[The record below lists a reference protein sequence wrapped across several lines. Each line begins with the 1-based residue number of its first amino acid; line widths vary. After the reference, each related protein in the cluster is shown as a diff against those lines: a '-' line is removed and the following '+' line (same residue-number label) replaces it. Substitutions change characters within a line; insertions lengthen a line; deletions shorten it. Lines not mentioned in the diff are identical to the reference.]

1 MNSVY
6 DRPLFANKKQKRRD
20 ARTKL
25 LNMGGI
31 IASSPELMQAAQPM
45 QTMMSP
51 VTQQRNMNQGGYIPG
66 YDEGGHVHPHNTQ
79 QRISNTFQPVRSGIK
94 NTGGQIGNLA
104 TVPAN
109 YLNSLLAGTG
119 GLSTDVLGGLVS
131 AFGFTEQGKKFAEDA
146 DRAYKTSGEQVRA
159 GNANLLKGLGVDVSD
174 TAGSIVSNLV
184 GPANAETEGPNFE
197 GGDLSDEELLA
208 REVAVE
214 KTQDDL
220 ALQETQAALAQ
231 AEQLL
236 KDKTLSEEQK
246 ANAAALLIGKNLK
259 GTDKERALQYKS
271 LIEDVFGKKTGA
283 KTTKALNKQLIG
295 WTIAAGKSPRAVQ
308 NIAAGFIAGAK
319 SEKVDLEKEQART
332 DAMSTLALN
341 QMFKEDAASDL
352 AASNL
357 ATAQARSVGG
367 LGTTKPRSEATV
379 FENAYNVS
387 LKSWDDGINSF
398 NDPKYRPSDALKGET
413 QQQYATRRGQLAVQ
427 ARRNAVSGEQVDV
440 SNTAGSTTK
449 NTDPGAAN
457 ALIALKGNPT
467 PERIAAFKKYY
478 PNDIGMLKTIGLK

>member
-31 IASSPELMQAAQPM
+31 VASSPELMQAVSQAPR
-45 QTMMSP
+45 S
-51 VTQQRNMNQGGYIPG
+51 MNQGGYIPG

-79 QRISNTFQPVRSGIK
+79 QQISNTFQPVRSGIK

-109 YLNSLLAGTG
+109 YLNSLLTGTG

-131 AFGFTEQGKKFAEDA
+131 AFGFTDAGKNLADSA

-159 GNANLLKGLGVDVSD
+159 GNANLLKGLGIDVSED
-174 TAGSIVSNLV
+174 PSAFMANMTSS
-184 GPANAETEGPNFE
+184 ANASTEQEVDNISE
-197 GGDLSDEELLA
+197 ANREESLGGADQLNSARLEEQELL
-208 REVAVE
+208 
-214 KTQDDL
+214 TQ
-220 ALQETQAALAQ
+220 TQTALAQ

-246 ANAAALLIGKNLK
+246 ANAAALLIGEDLK

-341 QMFKEDAASDL
+341 QMFKEDAASAL

-357 ATAQARSVGG
+357 ATAKARGTGG
-367 LGTTKPRSEATV
+367 EKSRQEIIYGTTFQSFVDSMQDANKRAL
-379 FENAYNVS
+379 ENGQKAPYS
-387 LKSWDDGINSF
+387 NS
-398 NDPKYRPSDALKGET
+398 DIITA
-413 QQQYATRRGQLAVQ
+413 
-427 ARRNAVSGEQVDV
+427 ARKAAMAAAPDAVSTLADKTAGRGGAIDV
-440 SNTAGSTTK
+440 SNTAGTANVQPVATALEILRK
-449 NTDPGAAN
+449 DPSA
-457 ALIALKGNPT
+457 GNL
-467 PERIAAFKKYY
+467 EFFKKTY

>member
-1 MNSVY
+1 
-6 DRPLFANKKQKRRD
+6 
-20 ARTKL
+20 
-25 LNMGGI
+25 
-31 IASSPELMQAAQPM
+31 
-45 QTMMSP
+45 
-51 VTQQRNMNQGGYIPG
+51 MNQGGYIPG

-79 QRISNTFQPVRSGIK
+79 QQISNTFQPVRSILK
-94 NTGGQIGNLA
+94 DTGGQIGNLA

-109 YLNSLLAGTG
+109 YFNSLLAGTG
-119 GLSTDVLGGLVS
+119 GLSTDVLSGLVS
-131 AFGFTEQGKKFAEDA
+131 AFGFTDAGKNLADSA

-159 GNANLLKGLGVDVSD
+159 GNANLLKGLGIDVSED
-174 TAGSIVSNLV
+174 PSAFMANMTGS
-184 GPANAETEGPNFE
+184 ANASTETEVDNTSE
-197 GGDLSDEELLA
+197 ANREESLGGADQLNAARLEEQELL
-208 REVAVE
+208 
-214 KTQDDL
+214 TQ
-220 ALQETQAALAQ
+220 TQTALAQ

-246 ANAAALLIGKNLK
+246 ANAAALLIGEDLK

-319 SEKVDLEKEQART
+319 AEKVDLEKEQART

-341 QMFKEDAASDL
+341 QMFKEDAASAL

-357 ATAQARSVGG
+357 ATAEARAGTGSRAFRSGIDAFDNARTAG
-367 LGTTKPRSEATV
+367 LDAWNS
-379 FENAYNVS
+379 
-387 LKSWDDGINSF
+387 GIAEMG
-398 NDPKYRPSDALKGET
+398 DKYRPPDAREGESIT
-413 QQQYATRRGQLAVQ
+413 QYANRLGREAVE
-427 ARRNAVSGEQVDV
+427 ARKLLGGSNVDV

-449 NTDPGAAN
+449 KIDPGAAN

>member
-31 IASSPELMQAAQPM
+31 VASSPELMQAVSQAPR
-45 QTMMSP
+45 S
-51 VTQQRNMNQGGYIPG
+51 MNQGGYIPG

-79 QRISNTFQPVRSGIK
+79 QQISNTFQPVRSILK
-94 NTGGQIGNLA
+94 DTGGQIGNLA

-109 YLNSLLAGTG
+109 YFNSLLAGTG
-119 GLSTDVLGGLVS
+119 GLSTDVLSGLVS
-131 AFGFTEQGKKFAEDA
+131 AFGFTDAGKNLADSA

-159 GNANLLKGLGVDVSD
+159 GNANLLKGLGIDVSED
-174 TAGSIVSNLV
+174 PSAFMANMTGS
-184 GPANAETEGPNFE
+184 ANASTETEVDNTSE
-197 GGDLSDEELLA
+197 ANREESLGGADQLNAARLEEQELL
-208 REVAVE
+208 
-214 KTQDDL
+214 TQ
-220 ALQETQAALAQ
+220 TQTALAQ

-246 ANAAALLIGKNLK
+246 ANAAALLIGEDLK

-341 QMFKEDAASDL
+341 QMFKEDAASAL
-352 AASNL
+352 AASNI
-357 ATAQARSVGG
+357 ATAEARTGTGFREPRSAIDAFDNARSAGMDAW
-367 LGTTKPRSEATV
+367 S
-379 FENAYNVS
+379 S
-387 LKSWDDGINSF
+387 GIAEMG
-398 NDPKYRPSDALKGET
+398 DKYRPPDAREGESIT
-413 QQQYATRRGQLAVQ
+413 QYANRLGREAVE
-427 ARRNAVSGEQVDV
+427 ARKLLGGSNVDV

-449 NTDPGAAN
+449 KIDPGAAN

>member
-31 IASSPELMQAAQPM
+31 VASSPELMQAVSQAPR
-45 QTMMSP
+45 S
-51 VTQQRNMNQGGYIPG
+51 MNQGGYIPG

-79 QRISNTFQPVRSGIK
+79 QQISNTFQPVRSGIK

-131 AFGFTEQGKKFAEDA
+131 AFGFTDAGKNLADSA

-159 GNANLLKGLGVDVSD
+159 GNANLLKGLGIDVSD

-184 GPANAETEGPNFE
+184 VPANAETEGPNFE

-220 ALQETQAALAQ
+220 ALQETQRALAQ

-246 ANAAALLIGKNLK
+246 ANAAALLIGEDLK

-341 QMFKEDAASDL
+341 QMFKEDAAKKL
-352 AASNL
+352 AESNL
-357 ATAQARSVGG
+357 ATAAARTGTGSRAFRSGIDAFDNARTAG
-367 LGTTKPRSEATV
+367 LDAWNS
-379 FENAYNVS
+379 
-387 LKSWDDGINSF
+387 GIAEMG
-398 NDPKYRPSDALKGET
+398 DKYRPPDARKGESIT
-413 QQQYATRRGQLAVQ
+413 QYANRLGREAVE
-427 ARRNAVSGEQVDV
+427 ARKLLGGSSNVDV
-440 SNTAGSTTK
+440 SNTAGT
-449 NTDPGAAN
+449 
-457 ALIALKGNPT
+457 INPLT
-467 PERIAAFKKYY
+467 GKKYSKE
-478 PNDIGMLKTIGLK
+478 DAIRLAKEAIAQGKDKEKIKKMLEKDYGITGEL

>member
-31 IASSPELMQAAQPM
+31 VASSPELMQAVSQAPR
-45 QTMMSP
+45 S
-51 VTQQRNMNQGGYIPG
+51 MNQGGYIPG

-79 QRISNTFQPVRSGIK
+79 QQISNTFQPVRSGIK

-131 AFGFTEQGKKFAEDA
+131 AFGFTDAGKNLADSA

-159 GNANLLKGLGVDVSD
+159 GNANLLKGLGIDVSD

-184 GPANAETEGPNFE
+184 VPANAETEGPNFE

-220 ALQETQAALAQ
+220 ALQETQRALAQ

-246 ANAAALLIGKNLK
+246 ADAAALLIGEDLK

-341 QMFKEDAASDL
+341 QMFKEDAAKKL
-352 AASNL
+352 AESNL
-357 ATAQARSVGG
+357 ATAAARTGTGSRAFRSGIDAFDNARTAG
-367 LGTTKPRSEATV
+367 LDAWNS
-379 FENAYNVS
+379 
-387 LKSWDDGINSF
+387 GIAEMG
-398 NDPKYRPSDALKGET
+398 DKYRPPDARKGESIT
-413 QQQYATRRGQLAVQ
+413 QYANRLGREAVE
-427 ARRNAVSGEQVDV
+427 ARKLLGGSSNVDV
-440 SNTAGSTTK
+440 SNTAGT
-449 NTDPGAAN
+449 
-457 ALIALKGNPT
+457 INPLT
-467 PERIAAFKKYY
+467 GKKYSKE
-478 PNDIGMLKTIGLK
+478 DAIRLAKEAIAQGKDKEKIKKMLEKDYGITGEL

>member
-31 IASSPELMQAAQPM
+31 VASSPELMQAVSQAPR
-45 QTMMSP
+45 S
-51 VTQQRNMNQGGYIPG
+51 MNQGGYIPG

-79 QRISNTFQPVRSGIK
+79 QQISNTFQPVRSGIK

-131 AFGFTEQGKKFAEDA
+131 AFGFTDAGKNLADSA

-159 GNANLLKGLGVDVSD
+159 GNANLLKGLGIDVSD

-184 GPANAETEGPNFE
+184 VPANAETEGPNFE

-220 ALQETQAALAQ
+220 ALQETQRALAQ

-246 ANAAALLIGKNLK
+246 ANAAALLIGEDLK

-319 SEKVDLEKEQART
+319 AEKVDLEKEQART

-341 QMFKEDAASDL
+341 QMFKEDAASAL

-357 ATAQARSVGG
+357 ATAEARTGTGSRAFRSGIDAFDNARTAG
-367 LGTTKPRSEATV
+367 LDAWNS
-379 FENAYNVS
+379 
-387 LKSWDDGINSF
+387 GIAEMG
-398 NDPKYRPSDALKGET
+398 DKYRPPDAREGESIT
-413 QQQYATRRGQLAVQ
+413 QYANRLGREAVE
-427 ARRNAVSGEQVDV
+427 ARKLLGGSNVDV
-440 SNTAGSTTK
+440 SNTAGNTGAITQEDETKMDVLAADAKKKGSSTFTY
-449 NTDPGAAN
+449 
-457 ALIALKGNPT
+457 KG
-467 PERIAAFKKYY
+467 
-478 PNDIGMLKTIGLK
+478 KTYSSGG

>member
-31 IASSPELMQAAQPM
+31 IASSPELMQAVSQAPR
-45 QTMMSP
+45 S
-51 VTQQRNMNQGGYIPG
+51 MNQGGYIPG

-79 QRISNTFQPVRSGIK
+79 QQISNTFQPVRSTLK
-94 NTGGQIGNLA
+94 DTGGQIGNLA

-119 GLSTDVLGGLVS
+119 GLSTDLLSGLVS
-131 AFGFTEQGKKFAEDA
+131 AFGFTDAGKNLADSA

-184 GPANAETEGPNFE
+184 VPANAETEGLNFE
-197 GGDLSDEELLA
+197 GGNLSDEELLA

-220 ALQETQAALAQ
+220 ALQETQRALAQ

-246 ANAAALLIGKNLK
+246 ANAAALLIGEDLK

-319 SEKVDLEKEQART
+319 AEKVDLEKEQART

-341 QMFKEDAASDL
+341 QMFKEDAASAL

-357 ATAQARSVGG
+357 ATAEART
-367 LGTTKPRSEATV
+367 GTGFREPRSAIDA
-379 FENAYNVS
+379 FDNARIAGMDAWNS
-387 LKSWDDGINSF
+387 GIAEMG
-398 NDPKYRPSDALKGET
+398 DKYRPPDAREGESIT
-413 QQQYATRRGQLAVQ
+413 QYANRLGREAVE
-427 ARRNAVSGEQVDV
+427 ARKLLGGSSNVDV
-440 SNTAGSTTK
+440 SNTAGTANVQPVATALEILRK
-449 NTDPGAAN
+449 DPSA
-457 ALIALKGNPT
+457 GNL
-467 PERIAAFKKYY
+467 EFFKKTY

>member
-31 IASSPELMQAAQPM
+31 VASSPELMQAVSQAPR
-45 QTMMSP
+45 S
-51 VTQQRNMNQGGYIPG
+51 MNQGGYIPG

-79 QRISNTFQPVRSGIK
+79 QQISNTFQPVRSGIK

-131 AFGFTEQGKKFAEDA
+131 AFGFTDAGKNLADSA

-159 GNANLLKGLGVDVSD
+159 GNANLLKGLGIDVSD

-184 GPANAETEGPNFE
+184 VPANAETEGPNFE

-220 ALQETQAALAQ
+220 ALQETQRALAQ

-246 ANAAALLIGKNLK
+246 ADAAALLIGEDLK

-341 QMFKEDAASDL
+341 QMFKEDAASAL

-357 ATAQARSVGG
+357 ATAEARTGTGSRAFRSGIDAFDNARTAG
-367 LGTTKPRSEATV
+367 LDAWNS
-379 FENAYNVS
+379 
-387 LKSWDDGINSF
+387 GIAEMG
-398 NDPKYRPSDALKGET
+398 DKYRPPDAREGESIT
-413 QQQYATRRGQLAVQ
+413 QYANRLGREAVE
-427 ARRNAVSGEQVDV
+427 ARKLLGGSNVDV
-440 SNTAGSTTK
+440 SNTAGNTGAITQEDETKMDVLAADAKKKGSSTFTY
-449 NTDPGAAN
+449 
-457 ALIALKGNPT
+457 KG
-467 PERIAAFKKYY
+467 
-478 PNDIGMLKTIGLK
+478 KTYSSGG

>member
-31 IASSPELMQAAQPM
+31 VASSPELMQAVSQAPR
-45 QTMMSP
+45 S
-51 VTQQRNMNQGGYIPG
+51 MNQGGYIPG

-79 QRISNTFQPVRSGIK
+79 QQISNTFQPVRSGIK

-131 AFGFTEQGKKFAEDA
+131 AFGFTDAGKNLADSA

-159 GNANLLKGLGVDVSD
+159 GNANLLKGLGIDVSED
-174 TAGSIVSNLV
+174 PSAFMANMTSS
-184 GPANAETEGPNFE
+184 ANASTEQEVNNISE
-197 GGDLSDEELLA
+197 ANREESLGGADQLNSARLEEQELL
-208 REVAVE
+208 
-214 KTQDDL
+214 TQ
-220 ALQETQAALAQ
+220 TQRALAQ

-246 ANAAALLIGKNLK
+246 ADAAALLIGEDLK

-341 QMFKEDAASDL
+341 QMFKEDAASAL

-357 ATAQARSVGG
+357 ATAKARGTGG
-367 LGTTKPRSEATV
+367 EKSRQEIIYGTTFQSFVDSMQDANKRAL
-379 FENAYNVS
+379 ENGQKAPYS
-387 LKSWDDGINSF
+387 NS
-398 NDPKYRPSDALKGET
+398 DIITA
-413 QQQYATRRGQLAVQ
+413 
-427 ARRNAVSGEQVDV
+427 ARKAAMAAAPDAVSTLADKTAGRGGAIDV
-440 SNTAGSTTK
+440 SNTAGTANVQPVATALEILRK
-449 NTDPGAAN
+449 DPSA
-457 ALIALKGNPT
+457 GNL
-467 PERIAAFKKYY
+467 EFFKKTY

>member
-79 QRISNTFQPVRSGIK
+79 QQISNTFQPVRSTLK
-94 NTGGQIGNLA
+94 DTGGQIGNLA

-109 YLNSLLAGTG
+109 YLNSLIAGGG
-119 GLSTDVLGGLVS
+119 GLGTDVLSGLVS
-131 AFGFTEQGKKFAEDA
+131 AFGFTEQGKKLADSA

-159 GNANLLKGLGVDVSD
+159 GNANLLKGLGIDVSED
-174 TAGSIVSNLV
+174 PSAFMANMTGS
-184 GPANAETEGPNFE
+184 ANASTEQEVDNISE
-197 GGDLSDEELLA
+197 ANREESLGGADQLNPDRLAEQEALVQTQEALA
-208 REVAVE
+208 R
-214 KTQDDL
+214 
-220 ALQETQAALAQ
+220 

-236 KDKTLSEEQK
+236 KDKTLSEEKK
-246 ANAAALLIGKNLK
+246 AEAAALLIGEDLK

-319 SEKVDLEKEQART
+319 SEKVDIEKEQART

-357 ATAQARSVGG
+357 ATAEARARGG
-367 LGTTKPRSEATV
+367 LGTAKSRSDPTV

-387 LKSWDDGINSF
+387 IASWRDGIESF
-398 NDPKYRPSDALKGET
+398 NDSTYRPSDALKGET
-413 QQQYATRRGQLAVQ
+413 MQQYGTRLGQLAVQ
-427 ARRNAVSGEQVDV
+427 ARRGAVSGEQVDV
-440 SNTAGSTTK
+440 SNTAGQEYDS
-449 NTDPGAAN
+449 PEA
-457 ALIALKGNPT
+457 ALIANPT
-467 PERIAAFKKYY
+467 AENITEYNKRFNKGQSGAAEKILGKK
-478 PNDIGMLKTIGLK
+478 

>member
-31 IASSPELMQAAQPM
+31 VASSPELMQAVSQAPR
-45 QTMMSP
+45 S
-51 VTQQRNMNQGGYIPG
+51 MNQGGYIPG

-79 QRISNTFQPVRSGIK
+79 QQISNTFQPVRSGIK

-109 YLNSLLAGTG
+109 YLNSLLTGAG

-131 AFGFTEQGKKFAEDA
+131 AFGFTEQGKKLADSA

-159 GNANLLKGLGVDVSD
+159 GNANLLKGLGVDVSED
-174 TAGSIVSNLV
+174 PSAFMANMIGS
-184 GPANAETEGPNFE
+184 ANASTEQEVDNISE
-197 GGDLSDEELLA
+197 ANREESLGGADQLNSARLEEQELL
-208 REVAVE
+208 
-214 KTQDDL
+214 TQ
-220 ALQETQAALAQ
+220 TQTALAQ

-246 ANAAALLIGKNLK
+246 ANAAALLIGEDLK

-319 SEKVDLEKEQART
+319 AEKVDLEKEQART

-341 QMFKEDAASDL
+341 QMFKEDAASAL

-357 ATAQARSVGG
+357 ATAEARTGTGSRAFRSGIDAFDNARTAG
-367 LGTTKPRSEATV
+367 LDAWNS
-379 FENAYNVS
+379 
-387 LKSWDDGINSF
+387 GIAEMG
-398 NDPKYRPSDALKGET
+398 DKYRPPDARKGESIT
-413 QQQYATRRGQLAVQ
+413 QYANRLGREAVE
-427 ARRNAVSGEQVDV
+427 ARKLLGGSSNVDV
-440 SNTAGSTTK
+440 SNTAGT
-449 NTDPGAAN
+449 
-457 ALIALKGNPT
+457 INPLT
-467 PERIAAFKKYY
+467 GKKYSKE
-478 PNDIGMLKTIGLK
+478 DAIRLAKEAIAQGKDKEKIKKMLEKDYGITGEL

>member
-1 MNSVY
+1 MSE
-6 DRPLFANKKQKRRD
+6 DPSAFMANMTGS
-20 ARTKL
+20 A
-25 LNMGGI
+25 N
-31 IASSPELMQAAQPM
+31 ASTE
-45 QTMMSP
+45 TE
-51 VTQQRNMNQGGYIPG
+51 VDN
-66 YDEGGHVHPHNTQ
+66 
-79 QRISNTFQPVRSGIK
+79 ISE
-94 NTGGQIGNLA
+94 
-104 TVPAN
+104 AN
-109 YLNSLLAGTG
+109 REES
-119 GLSTDVLGGLVS
+119 LGGADQLN
-131 AFGFTEQGKKFAEDA
+131 AARLEEQ
-146 DRAYKTSGEQVRA
+146 
-159 GNANLLKGLGVDVSD
+159 
-174 TAGSIVSNLV
+174 
-184 GPANAETEGPNFE
+184 
-197 GGDLSDEELLA
+197 ELL
-208 REVAVE
+208 
-214 KTQDDL
+214 TQ
-220 ALQETQAALAQ
+220 TQTALAQ

>member
-31 IASSPELMQAAQPM
+31 IASSPELMQAVSQAPR
-45 QTMMSP
+45 S
-51 VTQQRNMNQGGYIPG
+51 MNQGGYIPG

-79 QRISNTFQPVRSGIK
+79 QQISNTFQPVRSTLK
-94 NTGGQIGNLA
+94 DTGGQIGNLA

-119 GLSTDVLGGLVS
+119 GLSTDLLSGLVS
-131 AFGFTEQGKKFAEDA
+131 AFGFTDAGKNLADSA

-184 GPANAETEGPNFE
+184 VPANAETEGLNFE
-197 GGDLSDEELLA
+197 GGNLSDEELLA

-220 ALQETQAALAQ
+220 ALQETQRALAQ

-246 ANAAALLIGKNLK
+246 ANAAALLIGEDLK

-319 SEKVDLEKEQART
+319 AEKVDLEKEQART

-341 QMFKEDAASDL
+341 QMFKEDAASAL

-357 ATAQARSVGG
+357 ATAEARAGTGSRAFRSGIDAFDNARTAAMDAWNSG
-367 LGTTKPRSEATV
+367 IDELG
-379 FENAYNVS
+379 
-387 LKSWDDGINSF
+387 D
-398 NDPKYRPSDALKGET
+398 KYRPPDARKGESIT
-413 QQQYATRRGQLAVQ
+413 QYANRLGKEAVE
-427 ARRNAVSGEQVDV
+427 ARKLLGGSSNVDV
-440 SNTAGSTTK
+440 SNTAGTANVQPVATALEILRK
-449 NTDPGAAN
+449 DPSA
-457 ALIALKGNPT
+457 GNL
-467 PERIAAFKKYY
+467 EFFKKTY

>member
-31 IASSPELMQAAQPM
+31 VASSPELMQAVSQAPR
-45 QTMMSP
+45 S
-51 VTQQRNMNQGGYIPG
+51 MNQGGYIPG

-79 QRISNTFQPVRSGIK
+79 QQISNTFQPVRSGIK
-94 NTGGQIGNLA
+94 NTGRQIGNLA

-109 YLNSLLAGTG
+109 YLNSLLTGTG

-131 AFGFTEQGKKFAEDA
+131 AFGFTDAGKNLADSA

-159 GNANLLKGLGVDVSD
+159 GNANLLKGLGIDVSD

-184 GPANAETEGPNFE
+184 VPANAETEGPNFE

-220 ALQETQAALAQ
+220 ALQETQRALAQ

-246 ANAAALLIGKNLK
+246 ADAAALLIGEDLK

-341 QMFKEDAASDL
+341 QMFKEDAASAL

-357 ATAQARSVGG
+357 ATAKARGTGG
-367 LGTTKPRSEATV
+367 EKSRQEIIYGTTFQSFVDSMQDANKRAL
-379 FENAYNVS
+379 ENGQKAPYS
-387 LKSWDDGINSF
+387 NS
-398 NDPKYRPSDALKGET
+398 DIITA
-413 QQQYATRRGQLAVQ
+413 
-427 ARRNAVSGEQVDV
+427 ARKAAMAAAPDAVSTLADKTAGRGGAIDV
-440 SNTAGSTTK
+440 SNTAGTANVQPVATALEILRK
-449 NTDPGAAN
+449 DPSA
-457 ALIALKGNPT
+457 GNL
-467 PERIAAFKKYY
+467 EFFKKTY

>member
-66 YDEGGHVHPHNTQ
+66 YDKGGHVHPHNTQ
-79 QRISNTFQPVRSGIK
+79 QQISSTFQPVRETLK
-94 NTGGQIGNLA
+94 DTGGQIGNLA

-119 GLSTDVLGGLVS
+119 GLSTDVLSGLVS
-131 AFGFTEQGKKFAEDA
+131 AFGFTEQGKKFADDA

-159 GNANLLKGLGVDVSD
+159 GNANLLKGLGIDVSED
-174 TAGSIVSNLV
+174 PSAFMANMTSS
-184 GPANAETEGPNFE
+184 ANASTEQEVDNLAETNREDSL
-197 GGDLSDEELLA
+197 GGADQLNPDRLAEQEALVQTQEALA
-208 REVAVE
+208 R
-214 KTQDDL
+214 
-220 ALQETQAALAQ
+220 

-236 KDKTLSEEQK
+236 KDKTLSEEKK
-246 ANAAALLIGKNLK
+246 AEAAALLIGEDLK

-319 SEKVDLEKEQART
+319 SEKVDIEKEQART

-357 ATAQARSVGG
+357 ATAKARGTGG
-367 LGTTKPRSEATV
+367 EKSRQEIIYGTTFQSFVDSMQDANKRAL
-379 FENAYNVS
+379 ENGQKAPYS
-387 LKSWDDGINSF
+387 NS
-398 NDPKYRPSDALKGET
+398 DIIA
-413 QQQYATRRGQLAVQ
+413 A
-427 ARRNAVSGEQVDV
+427 ARKAAMAAAPEAVSTIADETAGRGGAIDV
-440 SNTAGSTTK
+440 SNTAGTA
-449 NTDPGAAN
+449 G
-457 ALIALKGNPT
+457 
-467 PERIAAFKKYY
+467 
-478 PNDIGMLKTIGLK
+478 LKTITTQAEFDALKPGAEFIQNGQKRKKPLK

>member
-79 QRISNTFQPVRSGIK
+79 QQISNTFQPVRSTLK
-94 NTGGQIGNLA
+94 DTGGQIGNLA

-119 GLSTDVLGGLVS
+119 GLSTDVLSGLVS
-131 AFGFTEQGKKFAEDA
+131 AFGFTNAGKNLADQA
-146 DRAYKTSGEQVRA
+146 DRAYKTSGEQVTA
-159 GNANLLKGLGVDVSD
+159 GNANLLKGLGINVSED
-174 TAGSIVSNLV
+174 PSAFMANMTGS
-184 GPANAETEGPNFE
+184 ANASTETEVDNISE
-197 GGDLSDEELLA
+197 ANREESLGGADQLNAARLEEQELL
-208 REVAVE
+208 
-214 KTQDDL
+214 TQ
-220 ALQETQAALAQ
+220 TQTALAQ

-246 ANAAALLIGKNLK
+246 ADAAALLIGEDLK

-319 SEKVDLEKEQART
+319 TEKVDLEKEQART

-357 ATAQARSVGG
+357 ATAQARSLGG

-427 ARRNAVSGEQVDV
+427 ARRNAVSGKQVDV
-440 SNTAGSTTK
+440 STTAGTVKLSKEDAIRLAKEAIAQGK
-449 NTDPGAAN
+449 NKEK
-457 ALIALKGNPT
+457 I
-467 PERIAAFKKYY
+467 KK
-478 PNDIGMLKTIGLK
+478 MLEKDYGITGEL

>member
-79 QRISNTFQPVRSGIK
+79 QQISNTFQPVRSTLK
-94 NTGGQIGNLA
+94 DTGGQIGNLA

-109 YLNSLLAGTG
+109 YLNSLIAGGG
-119 GLSTDVLGGLVS
+119 GLGTDVLSGLVS
-131 AFGFTEQGKKFAEDA
+131 AFGFTEQGKKLADSA
-146 DRAYKTSGEQVRA
+146 DRAYKTSGEQVTA
-159 GNANLLKGLGVDVSD
+159 GNANLLKGLGIDVSED
-174 TAGSIVSNLV
+174 PSAFMANMTGS
-184 GPANAETEGPNFE
+184 ANASTEQEVDNISE
-197 GGDLSDEELLA
+197 ANREESLGGADQLNPDRLAEQEALVQTQEALA
-208 REVAVE
+208 R
-214 KTQDDL
+214 
-220 ALQETQAALAQ
+220 

-236 KDKTLSEEQK
+236 KDKTLSEEKK
-246 ANAAALLIGKNLK
+246 AEAAALLIGEDLK

-319 SEKVDLEKEQART
+319 SEKVDIEKEQART

-357 ATAQARSVGG
+357 ATAKARGTGG
-367 LGTTKPRSEATV
+367 EKSRQEIIYGTTFQSFVDSMQDANKRAL
-379 FENAYNVS
+379 ENGQKAPYS
-387 LKSWDDGINSF
+387 NS
-398 NDPKYRPSDALKGET
+398 DIIA
-413 QQQYATRRGQLAVQ
+413 A
-427 ARRNAVSGEQVDV
+427 ARKAAMAAAPEAVSTIADETAGRGGAIDV
-440 SNTAGSTTK
+440 SNTAGQKYDS
-449 NTDPGAAN
+449 PEA
-457 ALIALKGNPT
+457 ALIANPT
-467 PERIAAFKKYY
+467 AENITEYNKRFNKGQSGAAEKILGKK
-478 PNDIGMLKTIGLK
+478 

>member
-31 IASSPELMQAAQPM
+31 VASSPELMQAVSQAPR
-45 QTMMSP
+45 S
-51 VTQQRNMNQGGYIPG
+51 MNQGGYIPG

-79 QRISNTFQPVRSGIK
+79 QQISNTFQPVRSILK
-94 NTGGQIGNLA
+94 DTGGQIGNLA

-109 YLNSLLAGTG
+109 YFNSLLAGGG
-119 GLSTDVLGGLVS
+119 GLGTDVLSGLVS
-131 AFGFTEQGKKFAEDA
+131 AFGFTDAGKNLADSA

-220 ALQETQAALAQ
+220 ALQEIQRALAQ

-246 ANAAALLIGKNLK
+246 ANAAALLIGEDLK

-319 SEKVDLEKEQART
+319 AEKVDLEKEQART

-341 QMFKEDAASDL
+341 QMFKEDAASAL

-357 ATAQARSVGG
+357 ATAEART
-367 LGTTKPRSEATV
+367 GTGFREPRSAIDA
-379 FENAYNVS
+379 FDNARTAGLDAWNS
-387 LKSWDDGINSF
+387 GIAEMG
-398 NDPKYRPSDALKGET
+398 DKYRPPDAREGESIT
-413 QQQYATRRGQLAVQ
+413 QYANRLGREAVE
-427 ARRNAVSGEQVDV
+427 ARKLLGGSNVDV

-449 NTDPGAAN
+449 KIDPGAAN

>member
-31 IASSPELMQAAQPM
+31 VASSPELMQAVSQAPR
-45 QTMMSP
+45 S
-51 VTQQRNMNQGGYIPG
+51 MNQGGYIPG

-79 QRISNTFQPVRSGIK
+79 QQISNTFQPVRSGIK

-109 YLNSLLAGTG
+109 YLNSLLTGAG

-131 AFGFTEQGKKFAEDA
+131 AFGFTDAGKNLADSA

-220 ALQETQAALAQ
+220 ALQEIQRALAQ

-246 ANAAALLIGKNLK
+246 ANAAALLIGEDLK

-319 SEKVDLEKEQART
+319 AEKVDLEKEQART

-341 QMFKEDAASDL
+341 QMFKEDAASAL

-357 ATAQARSVGG
+357 ATAEARTGTGFREPRSAIDAFDNARSAGMDAW
-367 LGTTKPRSEATV
+367 S
-379 FENAYNVS
+379 S
-387 LKSWDDGINSF
+387 GIAEMG
-398 NDPKYRPSDALKGET
+398 DKYRPPDAREGESIT
-413 QQQYATRRGQLAVQ
+413 QYANRLGREAVE
-427 ARRNAVSGEQVDV
+427 ARKLLGGSNVDV

-449 NTDPGAAN
+449 KIDPGAAN

>member
-31 IASSPELMQAAQPM
+31 IASSPELMQAAQPI

-66 YDEGGHVHPHNTQ
+66 YDKGGHVHPHNTQ
-79 QRISNTFQPVRSGIK
+79 QQISNTFQPVRETLK
-94 NTGGQIGNLA
+94 DTGGQIGNLA

-109 YLNSLLAGTG
+109 YLNSLIAGGG
-119 GLSTDVLGGLVS
+119 GLGTDVLSGLVS
-131 AFGFTEQGKKFAEDA
+131 AFGFTDAGKNLADSA

-159 GNANLLKGLGVDVSD
+159 GNANLLKGLGIDVSED
-174 TAGSIVSNLV
+174 PSAFMANMTSS
-184 GPANAETEGPNFE
+184 ANASTEQEVDNLAE
-197 GGDLSDEELLA
+197 ANREDSLGGADQLNPDRLAEQEALVQTQEALA
-208 REVAVE
+208 R
-214 KTQDDL
+214 
-220 ALQETQAALAQ
+220 

-236 KDKTLSEEQK
+236 KDKTLSEEKK
-246 ANAAALLIGKNLK
+246 AEAAALLIGEDLK

-319 SEKVDLEKEQART
+319 SEKVDIEKEQART

-357 ATAQARSVGG
+357 ATAKART
-367 LGTTKPRSEATV
+367 GTGFREPRSAIDA
-379 FENAYNVS
+379 FDNARIAGMDAWNS
-387 LKSWDDGINSF
+387 GIAEMG
-398 NDPKYRPSDALKGET
+398 DKYRPPDAGEGESIT
-413 QQQYATRRGQLAVQ
+413 QYANRLGREAVE
-427 ARRNAVSGEQVDV
+427 ARKLLGGSSNVDV
-440 SNTAGSTTK
+440 SNTAGQKYDS
-449 NTDPGAAN
+449 PEA
-457 ALIALKGNPT
+457 ALIANPT
-467 PERIAAFKKYY
+467 AENITEYNKRFNKGQSGAAEKILGKK
-478 PNDIGMLKTIGLK
+478 

>member
-31 IASSPELMQAAQPM
+31 VASSPELMQAVSQAPR
-45 QTMMSP
+45 S
-51 VTQQRNMNQGGYIPG
+51 MNQGGYIPG

-79 QRISNTFQPVRSGIK
+79 QQISNTFQPVRSGIK

-131 AFGFTEQGKKFAEDA
+131 AFGFTDAGKNLADSA

-159 GNANLLKGLGVDVSD
+159 GNANLLKGLGIDVSD

-184 GPANAETEGPNFE
+184 VPANAETEGPNFE

-220 ALQETQAALAQ
+220 ALQETQRALAQ

-246 ANAAALLIGKNLK
+246 ADAAALLIGEDLK

-341 QMFKEDAASDL
+341 QMFKEDAASAL

-357 ATAQARSVGG
+357 ATAEARGRGQESVG
-367 LGTTKPRSEATV
+367 
-379 FENAYNVS
+379 AY
-387 LKSWDDGINSF
+387 
-398 NDPKYRPSDALKGET
+398 
-413 QQQYATRRGQLAVQ
+413 
-427 ARRNAVSGEQVDV
+427 
-440 SNTAGSTTK
+440 
-449 NTDPGAAN
+449 
-457 ALIALKGNPT
+457 
-467 PERIAAFKKYY
+467 
-478 PNDIGMLKTIGLK
+478 

>member
-31 IASSPELMQAAQPM
+31 IASSPELMQAVSQAPR
-45 QTMMSP
+45 S
-51 VTQQRNMNQGGYIPG
+51 MNQGGYIPG

-79 QRISNTFQPVRSGIK
+79 QQISNTFQPVRSTLK
-94 NTGGQIGNLA
+94 DTGGQIGNLA

-119 GLSTDVLGGLVS
+119 GLSTDLLSGLVS
-131 AFGFTEQGKKFAEDA
+131 AFGFTDAGKNLADSA

-184 GPANAETEGPNFE
+184 VPANAETEGLNFE
-197 GGDLSDEELLA
+197 GGNLSDEELLA

-220 ALQETQAALAQ
+220 ALQETQRALAQ

-246 ANAAALLIGKNLK
+246 ANAAALLIGEDLK

-319 SEKVDLEKEQART
+319 AEKVDLEKEQART

-341 QMFKEDAASDL
+341 QMFKEDAASAL

-357 ATAQARSVGG
+357 ATAEARAGTGSRAFRSGIDAFDNARTAAMDAWNSG
-367 LGTTKPRSEATV
+367 IDELG
-379 FENAYNVS
+379 
-387 LKSWDDGINSF
+387 D
-398 NDPKYRPSDALKGET
+398 KYRPPDARKGESIT
-413 QQQYATRRGQLAVQ
+413 QYANRLGREAVE
-427 ARRNAVSGEQVDV
+427 ARKLLGGSSNVDV
-440 SNTAGSTTK
+440 SNTAGTANVQPVATALEILRK
-449 NTDPGAAN
+449 DPSA
-457 ALIALKGNPT
+457 GNL
-467 PERIAAFKKYY
+467 EFFKKTY

>member
-31 IASSPELMQAAQPM
+31 VASSPELMQAVSQAPR
-45 QTMMSP
+45 S
-51 VTQQRNMNQGGYIPG
+51 MNQGGYIPG

-79 QRISNTFQPVRSGIK
+79 QQISNTFQPVRSILK
-94 NTGGQIGNLA
+94 DTGGQIGNLA

-109 YLNSLLAGTG
+109 YFNSLLAGTG
-119 GLSTDVLGGLVS
+119 GLSTDVLSGLVS
-131 AFGFTEQGKKFAEDA
+131 AFGFTDAGKNLADSA

-159 GNANLLKGLGVDVSD
+159 GNANLLKGLGIDVSED
-174 TAGSIVSNLV
+174 PSAFMANMTGS
-184 GPANAETEGPNFE
+184 ANASTETEVDNTSE
-197 GGDLSDEELLA
+197 ANREESLGGADQLNAARLEEQELL
-208 REVAVE
+208 
-214 KTQDDL
+214 TQ
-220 ALQETQAALAQ
+220 TQTALAQ

-246 ANAAALLIGKNLK
+246 ANAAALLIGEDLK

-319 SEKVDLEKEQART
+319 AEKVDLEKEQART

-341 QMFKEDAASDL
+341 QMFKEDAASAL

-357 ATAQARSVGG
+357 ATAEARAGTGSRAFRSGIDAFDNARTAG
-367 LGTTKPRSEATV
+367 LDAWNS
-379 FENAYNVS
+379 
-387 LKSWDDGINSF
+387 GIAEMG
-398 NDPKYRPSDALKGET
+398 DKYRPPDAREGESIT
-413 QQQYATRRGQLAVQ
+413 QYANRLGREAVE
-427 ARRNAVSGEQVDV
+427 ARKLLGGSNVDV

-449 NTDPGAAN
+449 KIDPGAAN

>member
-31 IASSPELMQAAQPM
+31 VASSPELMQAVSQAPR
-45 QTMMSP
+45 S
-51 VTQQRNMNQGGYIPG
+51 MNQGGYIPG

-79 QRISNTFQPVRSGIK
+79 QQISNTFQPVRSILK
-94 NTGGQIGNLA
+94 DTGGQIGNLA

-109 YLNSLLAGTG
+109 YFNSLLAGTG
-119 GLSTDVLGGLVS
+119 GLSTDVLSGLVS
-131 AFGFTEQGKKFAEDA
+131 AFGFTDAGKNLADSA

-159 GNANLLKGLGVDVSD
+159 GNANLLKGLGIDVSED
-174 TAGSIVSNLV
+174 PSAFMANMTGS
-184 GPANAETEGPNFE
+184 ANASTETEVDNPSEANRE
-197 GGDLSDEELLA
+197 ESLGGADQLNAARLEEQELL
-208 REVAVE
+208 
-214 KTQDDL
+214 TQ
-220 ALQETQAALAQ
+220 TQTALAQ

-246 ANAAALLIGKNLK
+246 ANAAALLIGEDLK

-319 SEKVDLEKEQART
+319 AEKVDLEKEQART

-341 QMFKEDAASDL
+341 QMFKEDAASAL

-357 ATAQARSVGG
+357 ATAEARAGTGSRAFRSGIDAFDNARTAG
-367 LGTTKPRSEATV
+367 LDAWNS
-379 FENAYNVS
+379 
-387 LKSWDDGINSF
+387 GIAEMG
-398 NDPKYRPSDALKGET
+398 DKYRPPDAREGESIT
-413 QQQYATRRGQLAVQ
+413 QYANRLGREAVE
-427 ARRNAVSGEQVDV
+427 ARKLLGGSNVDV

-449 NTDPGAAN
+449 KIDPGAAN

>member
-31 IASSPELMQAAQPM
+31 VASSPELMQAVSQAPR
-45 QTMMSP
+45 S
-51 VTQQRNMNQGGYIPG
+51 MNQGGYIPG

-79 QRISNTFQPVRSGIK
+79 QQISNTFQPVRSGIK
-94 NTGGQIGNLA
+94 NTGRQIGNLA

-131 AFGFTEQGKKFAEDA
+131 AFGFTDAGKNLADSA

-159 GNANLLKGLGVDVSD
+159 GNANLLKGLGIDVSD

-184 GPANAETEGPNFE
+184 VPANAETEGPNFE

-220 ALQETQAALAQ
+220 ALQETQRALAQ

-246 ANAAALLIGKNLK
+246 ADAAALLIGEDLK

-341 QMFKEDAASDL
+341 QMFKEDAAKKL
-352 AASNL
+352 AESNL
-357 ATAQARSVGG
+357 ATAAARTGTGSRAFRSGIDAFDNARTAG
-367 LGTTKPRSEATV
+367 LDAWNS
-379 FENAYNVS
+379 
-387 LKSWDDGINSF
+387 GIAEMG
-398 NDPKYRPSDALKGET
+398 DKYRPPDARKGESIT
-413 QQQYATRRGQLAVQ
+413 QYANRLGREAVE
-427 ARRNAVSGEQVDV
+427 ARKLLGGSSNVDV
-440 SNTAGSTTK
+440 SNTAGT
-449 NTDPGAAN
+449 
-457 ALIALKGNPT
+457 INPLT
-467 PERIAAFKKYY
+467 GKKYSKE
-478 PNDIGMLKTIGLK
+478 DAIRLAKEAIAQGKDKEKIKKMLEKDYGITGEL

>member
-31 IASSPELMQAAQPM
+31 VASSPELMQAVSQAPR
-45 QTMMSP
+45 S
-51 VTQQRNMNQGGYIPG
+51 MNQGGYIPG
-66 YDEGGHVHPHNTQ
+66 YDEGGHVHPHNMSR
-79 QRISNTFQPVRSGIK
+79 RISNATAPFREGVADGAKIMG
-94 NTGGQIGNLA
+94 NTGLGILSAIGGTGESALNILGSLVGKPDFRRESA
-104 TVPAN
+104 ERAFDTSGTAFSDAIDILSDPQNFKRGMAN
-109 YLNSLLAGTG
+109 ASTEQEVNNISEANREESLGGADQLNSARLE
-119 GLSTDVLGGLVS
+119 
-131 AFGFTEQGKKFAEDA
+131 EQ
-146 DRAYKTSGEQVRA
+146 
-159 GNANLLKGLGVDVSD
+159 
-174 TAGSIVSNLV
+174 
-184 GPANAETEGPNFE
+184 
-197 GGDLSDEELLA
+197 ELL
-208 REVAVE
+208 
-214 KTQDDL
+214 TQ
-220 ALQETQAALAQ
+220 TQRALAQ

-246 ANAAALLIGKNLK
+246 ADAAALLIGEDLK

-341 QMFKEDAASDL
+341 QMFKEDAASAL

-357 ATAQARSVGG
+357 ATAKARGTGG
-367 LGTTKPRSEATV
+367 E
-379 FENAYNVS
+379 
-387 LKSWDDGINSF
+387 KS
-398 NDPKYRPSDALKGET
+398 RQE
-413 QQQYATRRGQLAVQ
+413 
-427 ARRNAVSGEQVDV
+427 SGY
-440 SNTAGSTTK
+440 
-449 NTDPGAAN
+449 
-457 ALIALKGNPT
+457 L
-467 PERIAAFKKYY
+467 
-478 PNDIGMLKTIGLK
+478 

>member
-31 IASSPELMQAAQPM
+31 IASSPELMQAVSQAPR
-45 QTMMSP
+45 S
-51 VTQQRNMNQGGYIPG
+51 MNQGGYIPG

-79 QRISNTFQPVRSGIK
+79 QQISNTFQPVRSTLK
-94 NTGGQIGNLA
+94 DTGGQIGNLA

-119 GLSTDVLGGLVS
+119 GLSTDLLSGLVS
-131 AFGFTEQGKKFAEDA
+131 AFGFTDAGKNLADSA

-184 GPANAETEGPNFE
+184 VPANAETEGLNFE
-197 GGDLSDEELLA
+197 GGNLSDEELLA

-220 ALQETQAALAQ
+220 ALQETQRALAQ

-246 ANAAALLIGKNLK
+246 ANAAALLIGEDLK

-319 SEKVDLEKEQART
+319 AEKVDLEKEQART

-341 QMFKEDAASDL
+341 QMFKEDAASAL

-357 ATAQARSVGG
+357 ATAEART
-367 LGTTKPRSEATV
+367 GTGFREPRSAIDA
-379 FENAYNVS
+379 FDNARIAGMDAWNS
-387 LKSWDDGINSF
+387 GIAEMG
-398 NDPKYRPSDALKGET
+398 DKYRPPDARKGESIT
-413 QQQYATRRGQLAVQ
+413 QYANRLGREAVE
-427 ARRNAVSGEQVDV
+427 ARKLLGGSSNVDV
-440 SNTAGSTTK
+440 SNTAGTANVQPVATALEILRK
-449 NTDPGAAN
+449 DPSA
-457 ALIALKGNPT
+457 GNL
-467 PERIAAFKKYY
+467 EFFKKTY